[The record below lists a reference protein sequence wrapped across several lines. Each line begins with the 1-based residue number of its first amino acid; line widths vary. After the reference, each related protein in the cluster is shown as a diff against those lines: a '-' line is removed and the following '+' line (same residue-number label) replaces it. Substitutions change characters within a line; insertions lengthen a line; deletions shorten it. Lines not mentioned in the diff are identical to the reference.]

1 MKSLWSLVS
10 GVFLFSVFL
19 SACSE
24 GEEEVVK
31 TISDYEM
38 NGMTIKNGI
47 YTDKRNDR
55 EYRITKIN
63 KPLSLANDN
72 FSLWFAENLDYVD
85 STLEKSSWC
94 YENSKDS
101 CKVSG
106 RLYTWEAAQKACP
119 EGWNLPSHEEWNEL
133 YHAVSD

>member
-85 STLEKSSWC
+85 STL
-94 YENSKDS
+94 
-101 CKVSG
+101 
-106 RLYTWEAAQKACP
+106 
-119 EGWNLPSHEEWNEL
+119 
-133 YHAVSD
+133 

>member
-47 YTDKRNDR
+47 YTDKRND
-55 EYRITKIN
+55 
-63 KPLSLANDN
+63 
-72 FSLWFAENLDYVD
+72 D
-85 STLEKSSWC
+85 SAK
-94 YENSKDS
+94 
-101 CKVSG
+101 
-106 RLYTWEAAQKACP
+106 
-119 EGWNLPSHEEWNEL
+119 
-133 YHAVSD
+133 